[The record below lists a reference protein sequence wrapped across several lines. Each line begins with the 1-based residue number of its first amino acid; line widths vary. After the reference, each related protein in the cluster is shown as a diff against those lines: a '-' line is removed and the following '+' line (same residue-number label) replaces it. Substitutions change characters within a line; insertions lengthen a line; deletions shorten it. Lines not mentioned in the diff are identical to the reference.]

1 MMGALISSITS
12 YKVPI
17 SIKNVE
23 SCNKPII
30 YADGYDEN
38 TENAV
43 ITSKWLYY
51 ASLMLANY
59 ERKDLYSFGIKYTPQ
74 FHAAIGAD
82 PEYCLEK
89 LSLSCYYSKNFKE
102 SLNMDASEIS
112 KFCNLFPE
120 QAEYYNQ
127 VVAAAL
133 YRYGELDLN
142 GFENKIG
149 LLKFNRHIGNSKD
162 FSLNVVGYYET
173 DADKILSTGVSLDT
187 ESDEYKTVM
196 AQLNNPV
203 IYSLCGN
210 FVNE

>member
-1 MMGALISSITS
+1 
-12 YKVPI
+12 
-17 SIKNVE
+17 
-23 SCNKPII
+23 
-30 YADGYDEN
+30 
-38 TENAV
+38 
-43 ITSKWLYY
+43 
-51 ASLMLANY
+51 
-59 ERKDLYSFGIKYTPQ
+59 
-74 FHAAIGAD
+74 
-82 PEYCLEK
+82 
-89 LSLSCYYSKNFKE
+89 
-102 SLNMDASEIS
+102 MDVDTSEIS

-149 LLKFNRHIGNSKD
+149 LLKFNETGNCKVS
-162 FSLNVVGYYET
+162 SLNVVGYYET